1 MDINRTAA
9 NSLLEGLEETLT
21 LLILGVSEELRKSL
35 STTDIEKT
43 MNRIKNYKKL
53 KLLEKALM
61 DYVNINCKKFS
72 YENGN
77 SSTSTKFE

>member
-1 MDINRTAA
+1 MIAKWIGI
-9 NSLLEGLEETLT
+9 SLLDVET
-21 LLILGVSEELRKSL
+21 
-35 STTDIEKT
+35 T

-61 DYVNINCKKFS
+61 DYVNINCKKLSF
-72 YENGN
+72 ENGN